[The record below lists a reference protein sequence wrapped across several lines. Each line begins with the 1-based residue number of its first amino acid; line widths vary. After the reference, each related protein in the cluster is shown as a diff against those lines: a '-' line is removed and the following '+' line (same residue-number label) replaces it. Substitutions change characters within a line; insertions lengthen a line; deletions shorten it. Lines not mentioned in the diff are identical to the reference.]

1 MTPFKLQIIT
11 PEKTF
16 FDGETDQIV
25 VRTTVGDVGILNG
38 HEPYCAALGIG
49 QMRVRIDG
57 EFRRAATSGGII
69 KVSKDKTVV
78 LVQTCEWA
86 DEIDVERAKAAKTA
100 AEERIKAIEDDKSLR
115 MAEAKLKRALNRID
129 TADFNTN
136 SNNSAT

>member
-1 MTPFKLQIIT
+1 MTPFRLQIIT

-38 HEPYCAALGIG
+38 HEPYCAAIAIG
-49 QMRVRIDG
+49 QMRIRTNG
-57 EFRRAATSGGII
+57 EMRRAATSGGII
-69 KVSKDKTVV
+69 KVSKEKTVI

-86 DEIDVERAKAAKTA
+86 DEIDVKRAQHAKEL
-100 AEERIKAIEDDKSLR
+100 AEERLKAAQGDNELR

-129 TADFNTN
+129 TASFLN
-136 SNNSAT
+136 

>member
-11 PEKTF
+11 PEKKV
-16 FDGETDQIV
+16 FDGETEQII

-49 QMRVRIDG
+49 QMRIMING

-69 KVSKDKTVV
+69 KVSKEATTI

-86 DEIDVERAKAAKTA
+86 DEIDVERAKRAKA
-100 AEERIKAIEDDKSLR
+100 LAEEQIKAHASQKEFDRAEQKLR
-115 MAEAKLKRALNRID
+115 RALNRLVV
-129 TADFNTN
+129 AGK
-136 SNNSAT
+136 

>member
-1 MTPFKLQIIT
+1 MTPFRLQIIT

-38 HEPYCAALGIG
+38 HEPYCAALAIG
-49 QMRVRIDG
+49 QMRIRING
-57 EFRRAATSGGII
+57 EMRRAATSGGII
-69 KVSKDKTVV
+69 KVSKEKTVI

-86 DEIDVERAKAAKTA
+86 DEIDVKRAQHAKEL
-100 AEERIKAIEDDKSLR
+100 AEERLKAAQGDNELR

-129 TADFNTN
+129 TASFLN
-136 SNNSAT
+136 